1 MKAMNWPKNEE
12 ADVCNWQLTTE
23 NIALKKQENNC
34 TRKTYLSLNL

>member
-23 NIALKKQENNC
+23 NIALKNKKITAPEG
-34 TRKTYLSLNL
+34 LI